1 MAISEMLKNQL
12 VAHFGERVRFD
23 EPMSKHTS
31 FKVGGPADAYI
42 MPAGENEL
50 AALVKYLNESEVSF
64 TIMGKGSNLLVRDKG
79 IRGVVISLAEGFK
92 TISRI
97 EPMASA
103 VWVRAMAGARLA
115 ALCRFALE
123 HDLSGMNFAL
133 GIPGSVGGA
142 ILMNAG
148 AAGGAMEN
156 VVERITILGPDG
168 DFERIERTAL
178 NWTYR
183 GLSFNRKKSRGAD
196 GCVIISGDFL
206 LHPGDRKLLCD
217 SAREIARKRWSTQPT
232 RFPSAGCFF
241 KNPEIGDPAG
251 KLIELSG
258 LKGLRIGDA
267 EVSQKHANFIINR
280 GSATSKDILQ
290 VAEKVQE
297 TVYQKFHVRL
307 KPEVKIIGE

>member
-1 MAISEMLKNQL
+1 MAIPEEVKIRLKRQ
-12 VAHFGERVRFD
+12 FGERVRFD

-42 MPAGENEL
+42 MPADENEL
-50 AALVKYLNESEVSF
+50 AMLVKYLNESDVSF

-92 TISRI
+92 TITCMNQ
-97 EPMASA
+97 MAPG
-103 VWVRAMAGARLA
+103 VRVRAMAGAKLA
-115 ALCRFALE
+115 SLCRFAIK

-156 VVERITILGPDG
+156 VVERITVLGLEG
-168 DFERIERTAL
+168 DFERVERTAL

-183 GLSFNRKKSRGAD
+183 GLSFNRKNNRGAD
-196 GCVIISGDFL
+196 GCIIISGDFL
-206 LHPGDRKLLCD
+206 FQPGDRKSLRD
-217 SAREIARKRWSTQPT
+217 SAREIARKRWSTQPV
-232 RFPSAGCFF
+232 RFSSAGCFF

-251 KLIELSG
+251 KLIDLSG
-258 LKGLRIGDA
+258 LKGFRIGDA
-267 EVSQKHANFIINR
+267 EVSQQHANFIINR
-280 GSATSKDILQ
+280 GSATSRDILQ

-307 KPEVKIIGE
+307 RPEVKIIGE